1 MRDQHTKKG
10 KMFEG
15 IKVVEWGSLVSAPY
29 CAKLFAH
36 LGAEVI
42 KVEKPDVGDEARQHG
57 PFPGDTP
64 HLEKSGLFLFLNTNK
79 LGITLNLD
87 TEKGKDILKRLLKD
101 ADVFVENN
109 PPQLMVELGL
119 NYDTLTRINPRL
131 IMASITPFGQ
141 TGPYRDYKAY
151 ELNCSAAGGV
161 LVGVGYPDREPLDLP
176 LSQGSYQA
184 GIGAATAIM
193 LALMARKKIG
203 QGQYIDISEAEVW
216 ATLHV
221 GVNVLTF
228 MYRGVTGI
236 RRGTHGGYFLY
247 PNEILPCKDGYI
259 ALNCPQLAQ
268 WQRFLE
274 LMGNPEWA
282 QNSRYRNRRAMHEEY
297 PDEVNALLIPWLK
310 EHTVEELFQLC
321 IERRIPLVPIYRVNE
336 LVNHPHLKQRDFFVE
351 LDHPQA
357 GRLKYPEGPCRFSE
371 TNWQIERPAPL
382 LGEHN
387 EIILGQ
393 RLGYSSQ
400 ELAELAREGVI

>member
-1 MRDQHTKKG
+1 
-10 KMFEG
+10 
-15 IKVVEWGSLVSAPY
+15 
-29 CAKLFAH
+29 
-36 LGAEVI
+36 
-42 KVEKPDVGDEARQHG
+42 
-57 PFPGDTP
+57 
-64 HLEKSGLFLFLNTNK
+64 
-79 LGITLNLD
+79 
-87 TEKGKDILKRLLKD
+87 
-101 ADVFVENN
+101 
-109 PPQLMVELGL
+109 
-119 NYDTLTRINPRL
+119 
-131 IMASITPFGQ
+131 MASITPFGQ
-141 TGPYRDYKAY
+141 TGPYRDYKAH

-184 GIGAATAIM
+184 GISAATAIM
-193 LALMARKKIG
+193 LALIARKKIS
-203 QGQYIDISEAEVW
+203 QGQFIDISEAEIW
-216 ATLHV
+216 ADLHV
-221 GVNVLTF
+221 GANVLTF

-282 QNSRYRNRRAMHEEY
+282 QNPRYRNRRAMHEEY
-297 PDEVNALLIPWLK
+297 PDEVNALLIPWFK

-321 IERRIPLVPIYRVNE
+321 MERRIPLVPIYRVNE
-336 LVNHPHLKQRDFFVE
+336 LVNHPHLKQRDFFIE

-371 TNWQIERPAPL
+371 TSWQIERPAPL

-387 EIILGQ
+387 EPVLSQ
-393 RLGYSSQ
+393 RLGYSRQ
-400 ELAELAREGVI
+400 ELAELAKEGVI